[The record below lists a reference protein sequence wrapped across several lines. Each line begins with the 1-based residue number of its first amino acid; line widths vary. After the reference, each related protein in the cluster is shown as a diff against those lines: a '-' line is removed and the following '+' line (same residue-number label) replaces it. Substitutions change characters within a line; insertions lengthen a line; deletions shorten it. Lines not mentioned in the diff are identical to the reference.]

1 MTIDRRKLRAAEWLY
16 RWNLSLGILGI
27 VFTILTFMG
36 VFTLILG
43 PVLAGFGLSYA
54 ETAAILLS
62 LVVAAV
68 LGFGIFLDKVIQFW
82 AAQATVATVRNPF
95 LVDTLYQKELLSLL
109 YVQAPMLRALRTLV
123 GDRGSSLSH
132 SAEVLSELDSAL
144 TKVATTIADRRW
156 TVNPGERVYLAFRGS
171 RRQTTPTRFEKNGL
185 RRGYH
190 GTPMPTS
197 TSLYRVI
204 LVLAACGRFCGR
216 KPRDG

>member
-1 MTIDRRKLRAAEWLY
+1 MTINRRKLRAAEWLY

-43 PVLAGFGLSYA
+43 PVLGGFGLSYA
-54 ETAAILLS
+54 GTAAILLA
-62 LVVAAV
+62 LVIAAV

-156 TVNPGERVYLAFRGS
+156 TVKPGERVY
-171 RRQTTPTRFEKNGL
+171 
-185 RRGYH
+185 
-190 GTPMPTS
+190 
-197 TSLYRVI
+197 
-204 LVLAACGRFCGR
+204 
-216 KPRDG
+216 